1 MISGKID
8 RWGDVLN
15 VTTAMQLLKDKGFKH
30 TGKREEMLQL
40 FSSSDK
46 YLTAKDVLENMK
58 QEYPGLSFDTI
69 YRNLSLFVE
78 LGIFEATELEGEKH
92 FRFTCGHSSHHHHF
106 ICLNCG
112 KTKEIE
118 LCPMQELQESLKD
131 YDVSGHKFEIYGRC
145 PACSVSVEA

>member
-1 MISGKID
+1 M
-8 RWGDVLN
+8 N

-58 QEYPGLSFDTI
+58 QDYPGLSFDTI

-78 LGIFEATELEGEKH
+78 LGIFEATELEGEKR

-145 PACSVSVEA
+145 PACSVTLEA

>member
-1 MISGKID
+1 
-8 RWGDVLN
+8 
-15 VTTAMQLLKDKGFKH
+15 MQLLKDKGFKH

-58 QEYPGLSFDTI
+58 QDYPGLSFDTI
-69 YRNLSLFVE
+69 YRKLSLFVE
-78 LGIFEATELEGEKH
+78 LGIFEATELEGEK
-92 FRFTCGHSSHHHHF
+92 RFLFSCGHSSHHHHF

-145 PACSVSVEA
+145 PACTVSLEA